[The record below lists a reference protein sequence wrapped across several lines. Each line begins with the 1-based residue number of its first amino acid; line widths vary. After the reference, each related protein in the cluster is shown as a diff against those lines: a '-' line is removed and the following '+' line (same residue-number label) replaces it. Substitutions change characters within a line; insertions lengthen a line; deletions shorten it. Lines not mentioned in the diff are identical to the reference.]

1 MRKLYHPD
9 RDTIQLTAIFAALS
23 DPLRL
28 QLVQDVASAGEQA
41 CGAFQ
46 YPIAKSTMT
55 HHVRALRE
63 AGVLKVR
70 IQGTQHFLSLRR
82 ADLED
87 RFPGLLEL
95 VLASDREPL
104 LRHTAAASGEV
115 ELQADEAEG

>member
-1 MRKLYHPD
+1 MKKLYHPG
-9 RDTIQLTAIFAALS
+9 RDDMQLTAIFAALS

-28 QLVQDVASAGEQA
+28 QLVKDLAVAGELA

-63 AGVLKVR
+63 AGVVQVR
-70 IQGTQHFLSLRR
+70 IQGTQHFLSLRA
-82 ADLED
+82 ADMEW

-95 VLASDREPL
+95 ALSADQALSQS
-104 LRHTAAASGEV
+104 HAANGGQAGE
-115 ELQADEAEG
+115 